1 MYLNNRFYSVTPFY
15 LIGVKHMR
23 IDKYLSNANL
33 GSRSEIKKLIK
44 DKRVRLNGQIV
55 KNGKENLDI
64 NHDIVE
70 VNQHK
75 IELFENVYLMLNK
88 PQGVITATTDSSQK
102 TVLDLI
108 QPQDRFKGLSP
119 VGRLDKDTTGLL
131 ILTTDGQLNH
141 NLLAPNKHITK
152 IYSATIQGIVTDKE
166 INRFEQG
173 LVLKNGT
180 TFKPAKLE
188 VGSIDTDQNQSQI
201 TVSISEG
208 KYHQIKRMFK
218 ACGMTVLTLERLQM
232 GPLKLD
238 STLKPGKYRKLS
250 PNELNLLK

>member
-1 MYLNNRFYSVTPFY
+1 
-15 LIGVKHMR
+15 MR

-141 NLLAPNKHITK
+141 NLLAPNKHAAK
-152 IYSATIQGIVTDKE
+152 IYSATIQGIVTEKE

-173 LVLKNGT
+173 LVLKDGT

-201 TVSISEG
+201 TISISEG

-218 ACGMTVLTLERLQM
+218 ACGMTVLTLKRLQM

-238 STLKPGKYRKLS
+238 STLKPGEYRKLS
-250 PNELNLLK
+250 SNELNLLK